1 MIRPMGGMLAD
12 IADAIESHHENYDGT
27 GYQGLKGEEIPIVAR
42 IIAVADVFDALLS
55 DRPYRKS
62 MGVFSA
68 LDNLVVASGSRFD
81 PTIVTALKNIID
93 HGGEEAIAEV
103 LQAAGRMETMDV

>member
-1 MIRPMGGMLAD
+1 
-12 IADAIESHHENYDGT
+12 
-27 GYQGLKGEEIPIVAR
+27 
-42 IIAVADVFDALLS
+42 
-55 DRPYRKS
+55 
-62 MGVFSA
+62 
-68 LDNLVVASGSRFD
+68 VASGSRFD